1 MTLNLT
7 PGAETKQR
15 AAPPAQTLTLRLDK
29 TKPYSTIHGERQPD
43 DPHYIVH
50 YQQDGLPFDVQGKLV
65 PDDNR
70 RTPYTALDADGKP
83 VQHKP
88 LYDDKRAEKAR
99 RKLDRLNRAST
110 APVEET
116 DAEDDPGAAAAE
128 RAEAA
133 ESVNFESWLR
143 GEARYEHWQLVAAF
157 EARFSRKTQKESDM
171 VIEMVGDEHLVPEDE
186 LAPFAAKIMAA
197 FDKGERD

>member
-1 MTLNLT
+1 MSLNLS
-7 PGAETKQR
+7 PAEKTK
-15 AAPPAQTLTLRLDK
+15 AAPPKVALRLDK
-29 TKPYSTIHGERQPD
+29 SKPYSTIHGERQPD
-43 DPHYIVH
+43 DPHYLVH
-50 YQQDGLPFDVQGKLV
+50 FQQDGLPFDVHGRLIEDDGKRQSFSGV
-65 PDDNR
+65 
-70 RTPYTALDADGKP
+70 DADGKT

-116 DAEDDPGAAAAE
+116 DADDDPAAAAAE
-128 RAEAA
+128 KAEAA

-143 GEARYEHWQLVAAF
+143 GEVRYEHWQLVAAF

-171 VIEMVGDEHLVPEDE
+171 VIEMVGDDHLVPEDE

-197 FDKGERD
+197 FDKVER